1 MQKQIE
7 AILAEGDQ
15 EQLKRDIT
23 TTKKQLETLEKQKTN
38 VEKEHSNLFRNLSLS
53 RDLLDQCSKKALRN

>member
-15 EQLKRDIT
+15 EQLKREIT
-23 TTKKQLETLEKQKTN
+23 TTKKQLGKLEKQKAN
-38 VEKEHSNLFRNLSLS
+38 VEKEHSNLFRDLPLS
-53 RDLLDQCSKKALRN
+53 RGLTCSSVQRKS